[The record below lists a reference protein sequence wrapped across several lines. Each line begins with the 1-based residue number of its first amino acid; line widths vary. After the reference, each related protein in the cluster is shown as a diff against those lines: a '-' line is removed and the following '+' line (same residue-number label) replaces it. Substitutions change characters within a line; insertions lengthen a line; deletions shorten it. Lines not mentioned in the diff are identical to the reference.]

1 MASAQLPRIRVEP
14 TTEVIGKST
23 IPAMKSGIFWGYIAM
38 IEGMIARIKQEYG
51 TSMKVVATGG
61 LAALFAESTAFIDQT
76 DRELTIRGL
85 LEVYTRN
92 TGT

>member
-1 MASAQLPRIRVEP
+1 
-14 TTEVIGKST
+14 
-23 IPAMKSGIFWGYIAM
+23 
-38 IEGMIARIKQEYG
+38 
-51 TSMKVVATGG
+51 MKVVATGG
-61 LAALFAESTAFIDQT
+61 LAALFAESTDFIDQT